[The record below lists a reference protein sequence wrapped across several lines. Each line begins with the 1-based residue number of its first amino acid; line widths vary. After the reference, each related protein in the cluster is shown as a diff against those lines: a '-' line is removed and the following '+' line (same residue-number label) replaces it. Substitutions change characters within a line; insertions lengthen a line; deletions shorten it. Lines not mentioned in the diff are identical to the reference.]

1 MKRYILPILCAVLLA
16 WSCKNEKQ
24 MGPDPIISE
33 TTVGVY
39 GISPADYVYKPVDC
53 QLSRTYDAQ
62 GKLTLRIMNRKEG
75 SFCQVSGIKADAA
88 KGDTFQV
95 GIQTANGESTAEVE
109 VLQVDNSLLWL
120 KARQG
125 DMRIIVKK

>member
-1 MKRYILPILCAVLLA
+1 MKKYILPILCTVLLA
-16 WSCKNEKQ
+16 GSCKNEKTV
-24 MGPDPIISE
+24 GPDPILTE

-62 GKLTLRIMNRKEG
+62 GKLVLRIMNRKEG
-75 SFCQVSGIKADAA
+75 SFCQVSGIPADAA
-88 KGDTFQV
+88 KGDSFRVEIRTV
-95 GIQTANGESTAEVE
+95 NAETTAEVE
-109 VLQVDNSLLWL
+109 VLQEDNSLLWL

-125 DMRIIVKK
+125 DLRIIVKK